1 MSLLSTPAK
10 RIIKESVLGVK
21 LKEEFEDLESIFHSA
36 SGGGVSITSAPN
48 GQDPNSRIVIMTGP
62 AATASPALSPNGI
75 DHKRFMDELRYSLLD
90 NHYKLVSFQYHEDPA
105 SNAVT
110 AKCFVK
116 IPRNL

>member
-10 RIIKESVLGVK
+10 RIIKESVLGIPI
-21 LKEEFEDLESIFHSA
+21 KEEFEDLVSIFHSA
-36 SGGGVSITSAPN
+36 SGGGVAVTCHPN
-48 GQDPNSRIVIMTGP
+48 GQDPNSHIVVMSGP

-75 DHKRFMDELRYSLLD
+75 DHKRFMDALRASLLD

-105 SNAVT
+105 DHSVT
-110 AKCFVK
+110 ARYFVK